1 MRLLTGLFIAMV
13 MSLAFGL
20 WVNHALDEAAT
31 ELNGNIKQVTQK
43 IHQDN
48 WQEVTQ
54 QVQEFEQD
62 WQKIGSWWPLV
73 LDHQEIDNI
82 DFALAKLKEYVAAED
97 RMMSLAQ
104 LAELKLMILNLPEKE
119 ALNLKNIL

>member
-1 MRLLTGLFIAMV
+1 MRLLTGLFISMALAM
-13 MSLAFGL
+13 AFGL
-20 WVNHALDEAAT
+20 WVNHALDEAAR
-31 ELNGNIKQVTQK
+31 ELNGNIKQVTQE

-48 WQEVTQ
+48 WQEANQ
-54 QVQEFEQD
+54 QVQELERD

-82 DFALAKLKEYVAAED
+82 EFALAKLKEYVAAED
-97 RMMSLAQ
+97 NMMSLAQ
-104 LAELKLMILNLPEKE
+104 LAELKLMILHLPEKE